1 MAFFCRKIRIICVCC
16 VLTLGMVSCE
26 VYFGAVLNHP
36 CESISEVKVFRV
48 ARGKVSCEFKC
59 HCSAVLVLSIQRK
72 QCSVFLLSRGKLAL
86 KNYLYLSIRH
96 VSHSSFHVMNSVIK
110 QTLLFNGNEWS
121 WLPTPSAFFL
131 LVTSFAQSL
140 YAQNPRIFELECR

>member
-1 MAFFCRKIRIICVCC
+1 MALFSAEKQNYLCLLCPNSWNGLLWSMFQC
-16 VLTLGMVSCE
+16 T
-26 VYFGAVLNHP
+26 VLNHP

-59 HCSAVLVLSIQRK
+59 HCSAVLVLSIQWK

-86 KNYLYLSIRH
+86 KNYSYLSIRH
-96 VSHSSFHVMNSVIK
+96 VSHSSFHVTNSVIK
-110 QTLLFNGNEWS
+110 QTLLFNGNEGS

-131 LVTSFAQSL
+131 LVTFVQSL
-140 YAQNPRIFELECR
+140 YAQNLRIFELECR